1 MNTRLTP
8 PPALGTI
15 ININPPAASRCGLN
29 ETGICCKESDTAH
42 STPPAKHAHRSTRAD
57 DAQPETT
64 PSHPPARI
72 NHVAAPTKPFE
83 SQHEAQYET
92 LSLLSPVR

>member
-29 ETGICCKESDTAH
+29 ETGICCKESDTPHLA
-42 STPPAKHAHRSTRAD
+42 AAD
-57 DAQPETT
+57 Q
-64 PSHPPARI
+64 
-72 NHVAAPTKPFE
+72 
-83 SQHEAQYET
+83 
-92 LSLLSPVR
+92 